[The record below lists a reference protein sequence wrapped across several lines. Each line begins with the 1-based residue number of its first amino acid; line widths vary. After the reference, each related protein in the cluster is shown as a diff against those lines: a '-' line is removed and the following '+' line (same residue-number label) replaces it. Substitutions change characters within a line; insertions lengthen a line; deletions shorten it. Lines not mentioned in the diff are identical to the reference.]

1 MGLKYQAECG
11 AAPSTVSG
19 TRETGWVRG
28 VRFVFLCSLLCF
40 KGRRLGLMVSLG
52 FAWVRGVRELNGL
65 VFSGYGI
72 LGCWVESLEFQK
84 PPLKPT
90 SLAVGS
96 LRRRS

>member
-1 MGLKYQAECG
+1 
-11 AAPSTVSG
+11 
-19 TRETGWVRG
+19 
-28 VRFVFLCSLLCF
+28 
-40 KGRRLGLMVSLG
+40 MVSLG